1 MRGRIT
7 AACIRVLLATIEAT
21 RKKSTSL
28 FHVVAQLVI
37 VRLIICM
44 LYKGKVSTT
53 AVALSAWPL
62 PRSLELPSLTN
73 FKCFCLFFFFAW
85 NGHNK
90 TEARLCACWI
100 ESLLALS
107 FLLLLFDWRLTYSLW
122 GSVVRKTTRLSNERW
137 LAKNTSTQNYK

>member
-73 FKCFCLFFFFAW
+73 FKCFFFCFFCFFFLHEMDTTRRKPVCVRAESKVCWPCLFCCCC
-85 NGHNK
+85 
-90 TEARLCACWI
+90 LI
-100 ESLLALS
+100 EGSLTHYEVQ
-107 FLLLLFDWRLTYSLW
+107 WYGKRH
-122 GSVVRKTTRLSNERW
+122 G
-137 LAKNTSTQNYK
+137 